1 MTTAG
6 SQAVYRAAA
15 SPWPERFA
23 RLGLAARGV
32 LFIVVGILA
41 FRVALGHYR
50 GQASQNGALQ
60 EIAAQPGGKI
70 LVWIVAIGL
79 IGYSLWRLLSAA
91 LGPVADPVATDAK
104 QRVKALAEGL
114 GYGAVAIIAVKV
126 ATGSASSSSGGGGQ
140 KQTATVLSWPGGQ
153 FLVGLAA
160 VVIIGVGL
168 YYIHDGWTADFTK
181 ELKVGEMS
189 PKARKA
195 VIALGRFGRVAQGI
209 VFCTIG
215 VLVMIAAVQFDPNK
229 AKGLDGALKTLV
241 GQPFGQWLLGFIALG
256 LIAYGV
262 YGLAEAKLRRVS

>member
-1 MTTAG
+1 MTTTG
-6 SQAVYRAAA
+6 SQAVHRAAA

-32 LFIVVGILA
+32 LFIVIGILA
-41 FRVALGHYR
+41 LRVAFGHYED
-50 GQASQNGALQ
+50 QASQSGALQ
-60 EIAAQPGGKI
+60 QIASQPGGQI

-104 QRVKALAEGL
+104 QRVKALAEGI

-126 ATGSASSSSGGGGQ
+126 ATGTASSSSGGGGQ

-160 VVIIGVGL
+160 LVIIGIGL
-168 YYIHDGWTADFTK
+168 FFVYDGWTADFTK
-181 ELKVGEMS
+181 ELKLGGMS
-189 PKARKA
+189 PTARKA
-195 VIALGRFGRVAQGI
+195 VIALGRFGRIAQGV
-209 VFCTIG
+209 VFGVIG
-215 VLVMIAAVQFDPNK
+215 VLVMIAAVQYDPDK
-229 AKGLDGALKTLV
+229 AKGVDGALKTLAGEPYGRWV
-241 GQPFGQWLLGFIALG
+241 LGAIALG
-256 LIAYGV
+256 FLAYGV

>member
-1 MTTAG
+1 VTTTG
-6 SQAVYRAAA
+6 SQAVHRAAA

-32 LFIVVGILA
+32 LFIVIGILA
-41 FRVALGHYR
+41 LRVAFGHYED
-50 GQASQNGALQ
+50 QASQSGALQ
-60 EIAAQPGGKI
+60 QIASQPGGQI

-104 QRVKALAEGL
+104 QRVKALAEGI
-114 GYGAVAIIAVKV
+114 GYGAVAVIAVKV
-126 ATGSASSSSGGGGQ
+126 ATGSSSSSSGGGQ
-140 KQTATVLSWPGGQ
+140 KQAATVLSWPGGQ
-153 FLVGLAA
+153 FLVGLVA

-189 PKARKA
+189 PTARKA
-195 VIALGRFGRVAQGI
+195 VIALGRFGRIAQGI

-215 VLVMIAAVQFDPNK
+215 VLVMIAAVQYDPDK
-229 AKGLDGALKTLV
+229 AKGLDGALKTLA
-241 GQPFGQWLLGFIALG
+241 GEPYGRWLLGFIALG
-256 LIAYGV
+256 LLAYGV